1 MAIEESAAAAGRRW
15 GEYPAEQ
22 WSDAIVAA
30 MKAGGIDHLF
40 FVSGSEIGFYQEA
53 ISKAAALGRL
63 APRLVTMMHEG
74 VALNAA
80 MGSAMVTGKPAATA
94 AHVDVGLL
102 NKGAALHTA
111 WKGSYPV
118 LMTSGTGPRAYPATM
133 PGARDHPIQWYQEPR
148 DQGEIVRQYTK
159 MDHRLESQ
167 DNPGLMIGRLLQ
179 VAVSEPKGPV
189 YLALPREA
197 VLTPVPGGVARF
209 PTRDQ
214 LGVARPAWPDP
225 DDAKRIAGWLIK
237 ADNPCIYT
245 SNSGRNPGSV
255 AQLVRLAE
263 LLAVPVM
270 QDRLASALTF
280 PRSHALFGTGPAPK
294 DADALLIIE
303 SPVPWMPPMDAPSP
317 EAKIAFVDVDPVM
330 SRFKTMAWQA
340 DLWLPVDAAA
350 AARAICAAAAGMLD
364 KSDLTRIAAR
374 RARLEERKRV
384 LDARALE
391 LAQRAGGRRPI
402 HPLWVAYQI
411 GQLLE
416 PDAILLDDAI
426 SNSDSVMTHSARNQ
440 PGTFFKVGSSSGGWG
455 AGAAFGAKLAM
466 PQRDVVLA
474 TGDGYFMFDN
484 PIAALWSAAHH
495 KAPFLT
501 VVFVN
506 RSYST
511 GTTVL
516 KKTYPEGYATRDGSY
531 AGGMFDPPPDYARMA
546 ESANGYGENVRES
559 EDLVPALK
567 RGLAAVRN
575 GSPAVIGVWL
585 PTLIEESG
593 LA

>member
-1 MAIEESAAAAGRRW
+1 MGLDKKADAASRLW
-15 GEYPAEQ
+15 HEYPAEQ

-30 MKAGGIDHLF
+30 MKTGGIDHLF
-40 FVSGSEIGFYQEA
+40 FTSGSEIGFYQESIA
-53 ISKAAALGRL
+53 KAEALGRL

-80 MGSAMVTGKPAATA
+80 TGSAMVSGKPAATA

-102 NKGAALHTA
+102 NKGAGLHTA
-111 WKGSYPV
+111 WKGSYPI
-118 LMTSGTGPRAYPATM
+118 LMTSGTGPRAYPGTM
-133 PGARDHPIQWYQEPR
+133 TGGRDHPIQWYQEPR

-159 MDHRLESQ
+159 IDHRLESQ
-167 DNPGLMIGRLLQ
+167 DNPGLMISRLLQ
-179 VAVSEPKGPV
+179 VSVSEPKGPV
-189 YLALPREA
+189 YLALPREV
-197 VLTPVPGGVARF
+197 VLTPVPGGIARF

-255 AQLVRLAE
+255 AELVRLAE

-280 PRSHALFGTGPAPK
+280 PRSHALFGTGPSPK
-294 DADALLIIE
+294 EADALLVME
-303 SPVPWMPPMDAPSP
+303 SPVPWMPPNESPSP
-317 EAKIAFVDVDPVM
+317 DAKVAFVDVDPVM
-330 SRFKTMAWQA
+330 SRFKTTAWQA
-340 DLWLPVDAAA
+340 DLWLPVDTAS
-350 AARAICAAAAGMLD
+350 AARAIYEAATGLLD
-364 KSDLTRIAAR
+364 KGDLTRIAVR
-374 RARLEERKRV
+374 RAHLEEKKRAQMAQAQ
-384 LDARALE
+384 DMAL
-391 LAQRAGGRRPI
+391 RAGQRRPI
-402 HPLWVAYQI
+402 HPLWVSYQI

-416 PDAILLDDAI
+416 PGAILLDDAI
-426 SNSDSVMTHSARNQ
+426 SNSDSVMNYSNRNE

-455 AGAAFGAKLAM
+455 AGAAFGAKLAK
-466 PQRDVVLA
+466 PDRDIVLA

-495 KAPFLT
+495 KAAFLT
-501 VVFVN
+501 VVYVN

-516 KKTYPEGYATRDGSY
+516 RKTYPEGYVAKEGKY
-531 AGGMFDPPPDYARMA
+531 AGGMFDPPPDYAKIA
-546 ESANGYGENVRES
+546 EAANGYGENVRES

-567 RGLAAVRN
+567 RGLDAVRN
-575 GSPAVIGVWL
+575 GTPAVIGVWL
-585 PTLIEESG
+585 PTLIEESTLG
-593 LA
+593 

>member
-1 MAIEESAAAAGRRW
+1 MLMEERAAANDKRW
-15 GEYPAEQ
+15 GEYPAEA

-53 ISKAAALGRL
+53 IAKAAQLGRL

-94 AHVDVGLL
+94 AHVDLGLL
-102 NKGAALHTA
+102 NKGAGLHTA

-118 LMTSGTGPRAYPATM
+118 LMTSGTGPRAYPGTM

-167 DNPGLMIGRLLQ
+167 DNPGLMISRLLQ

-189 YLALPREA
+189 YLALPREV
-197 VLTPVPGGVARF
+197 VLTPVAGGVVRF

-214 LGVARPAWPDP
+214 LGVARPSWPDP
-225 DDAKRIAGWLIK
+225 EDAKRIARWLIK

-245 SNSGRNPGSV
+245 SNSGRNPTSV
-255 AQLVRLAE
+255 ADLVRLAE

-280 PRSHALFGTGPAPK
+280 PTSHALFGTGPAPK
-294 DADALLIIE
+294 DADVLLVIE
-303 SPVPWMPPMDAPSP
+303 SPVPWLPPQDVPSP
-317 EAKIAFVDVDPVM
+317 EAKIAWVDVDPVL

-340 DLWLPVDAAA
+340 DLWLPVEAAS
-350 AARAICAAAAGMLD
+350 AARAIFEAATGLLD
-364 KSDLTRIAAR
+364 KSDLSRIAER
-374 RARLEERKRV
+374 RARLEQRKREQV
-384 LDARALE
+384 ARALE
-391 LAQRAGGRRPI
+391 TAQRAGRRRPI

-426 SNSDSVMTHSARNQ
+426 SSSDSVMAHCRRDR
-440 PGTFFKVGSSSGGWG
+440 PGTFFKVGASSGGWG
-455 AGAAFGAKLAM
+455 ASAAFGAKLAK
-466 PQRDVVLA
+466 PDRDVVLA

-484 PIAALWSAAHH
+484 PVAALWAAAHH

-516 KKTYPEGYATRDGSY
+516 KKNYPQGYAIRQGNY
-531 AGGMFDPPPDYARMA
+531 AGGTFDPPPDYAKMA
-546 ESANGYGENVRES
+546 ESANGYGENVRET
-559 EDLVPALK
+559 EDLVPALR
-567 RGLAAVRN
+567 RGLDAVRH

-585 PTLIEESG
+585 PTLVEEMD

>member
-1 MAIEESAAAAGRRW
+1 MALVEGSAAGRAW
-15 GEYPAEQ
+15 SEFPAEH

-30 MKAGGIDHLF
+30 MKAGGIDNLF
-40 FVSGSEIGFYQEA
+40 FTSGSEIGFYQEA
-53 ISKAAALGRL
+53 IAKAAALGRL

-80 MGSAMVTGKPAATA
+80 MGNAMVTGKPSATA

-118 LMTSGTGPRAYPATM
+118 LMTSGTGPRAYPGSMA
-133 PGARDHPIQWYQEPR
+133 GGRDHPIQWYQEPR

-167 DNPGLMIGRLLQ
+167 DNPGLMISRLLQ

-197 VLTPVPGGVARF
+197 VLTPVPGGVIRF

-237 ADNPCIYT
+237 ADKPCIYT
-245 SNSGRNPGSV
+245 SNSGRNAASV
-255 AQLVRLAE
+255 AEPVRLAE

-280 PRSHALFGTGPAPK
+280 PRSHDLFGTGPSPK
-294 DADALLIIE
+294 DADVLLVIE
-303 SPVPWMPPMDAPSP
+303 SPVPWMPPKDAPSP
-317 EAKIAFVDVDPVM
+317 EAKVAFVDVDPVM
-330 SRFKTMAWQA
+330 SRYKTMAWQA
-340 DLWLPVDAAA
+340 DLWLPVDAAS
-350 AARAICAAAAGMLD
+350 AARAIFEAATGLLD
-364 KSDLTRIAAR
+364 KADLARIAAR
-374 RARLEERKRV
+374 RARLAEAKRKQV
-384 LDARALE
+384 AQATE
-391 LAQRAGGRRPI
+391 LARRAGQRRPI
-402 HPLWVAYQI
+402 HPLWVAHQI

-416 PDAILLDDAI
+416 PEAILLDDAI
-426 SNSDSVMTHSARNQ
+426 SNSDAVMNHSGRDL

-455 AGAAFGAKLAM
+455 AGAAFGAKLAR
-466 PQRDVVLA
+466 PDQDVVLA

-516 KKTYPEGYATRDGSY
+516 KKTYPEGYAVKDGGY
-531 AGGMFDPPPDYARMA
+531 AGGQFDPPPDYAKMA
-546 ESANGYGENVRES
+546 ESANGYGENVRETD
-559 EDLVPALK
+559 DLVPALK

-585 PTLIEESG
+585 PTLIEESK